1 MNSTATVRTKIQ
13 ALLELTLPTL
23 TVALGLQ
30 TLRLLLPLV
39 VNHYGVRPGV
49 TTIGMGI
56 YAFAIF
62 LSAFLTAAIRRLL
75 GPRIMLAVTAGGLGL
90 LRLAMQFSPT
100 AAVSLNLATAGTVL
114 FVLFLPVYLARARAN
129 GSQGTGSYAL
139 AILLGLT
146 LDTAI
151 HGIHGTYDLIWLRSA
166 GAIAAALVLVAAQLA
181 ALARALRTSE
191 AHETSD
197 APFLSSIPFLAI
209 GPLIFLEGMLLQNI
223 AQVTTRSAWPQP
235 LVFAWLMLSNVI
247 AVVVATLLI
256 TQPRWRRWP
265 VALLAGVALLPAT
278 WPPSLSAG
286 AMSLGIL
293 SGQAGAAAL
302 LTLILLAQGSR
313 ADRPGLWR
321 TTIAHGLGMLLFAIL
336 TFAYY
341 AVYDLSLPLDNA
353 ILLPIAAVVVTLC
366 SLGASIRSQQ
376 ESPTAMNWAPAWVA
390 ILLLLLPLFSWA
402 TWSTPGAVREPTH
415 PSANASGW
423 PIRIMTYNLHQG
435 FDTDG
440 YLGMEALARVI
451 DGTGA
456 DVIAMQ
462 EISRGWYINSSLDML
477 PWLSQRLEMRYLF
490 GPAADPIWGNAIL
503 SRYPILEH
511 GLGTVPKGDGVMK
524 RGYIWARLDVGN
536 GEELLVIATH
546 LHHIETEHEVRIP
559 QIQTILDFWD
569 ERESTI
575 ILGDMNS
582 WPDSPEMDLF
592 RDAGLQDAFALVG
605 RGDGYTFASNNLFER
620 IDYLWVTPDLQVSE
634 LVIPESTA
642 SDHLGV
648 ALTVGR

>member
-1 MNSTATVRTKIQ
+1 MRTKIQ

-23 TVALGLQ
+23 TVAFGLQ
-30 TLRLLLPLV
+30 TLRLFLPLV

-49 TTIGMGI
+49 TTIGMGL

-62 LSAFLTAAIRRLL
+62 LSAFLTAAVRRLL
-75 GPRIMLAVTAGGLGL
+75 GPKIMLALTAGGLGL

-114 FVLFLPVYLARARAN
+114 FIFFLPVYLARSRAD

-146 LDTAI
+146 MDTAI
-151 HGIHGTYDLIWLRSA
+151 HGICGTYDLIWQRSA
-166 GAIAAALVLVAAQLA
+166 GAIAAVIVLVAAQLA
-181 ALARALRTSE
+181 VLARALRTSE

-197 APFLSSIPFLAI
+197 TPFLSSIPLLAI

-223 AQVTTRSAWPQP
+223 AQVTTRSAWSQP
-235 LVFAWLMLSNVI
+235 VVFAWLMLANVI
-247 AVVVATLLI
+247 GIVVAVLLI
-256 TQPRWRRWP
+256 SQPRWRRWP
-265 VALLAGVALLPAT
+265 VTLLAGLALLPAT
-278 WPPSLSAG
+278 WPPSLSGG
-286 AMSLGIL
+286 AISLGIL

-321 TTIAHGLGMLLFAIL
+321 TTIAHGLGMFLFAIL

-341 AVYDLSLPLDNA
+341 AGYDLSLPFDNV

-366 SLGASIRSQQ
+366 ALGASLRSQK
-376 ESPTAMNWAPAWVA
+376 ESPADLNWVPVWLAV
-390 ILLLLLPLFSWA
+390 LLLLLPLFSWA
-402 TWSTPGAVREPTH
+402 TWSTPGTVMEPTH
-415 PSANASGW
+415 ASATASGW

-440 YLGMEALARVI
+440 HLGMEALARVI

-462 EISRGWYINSSLDML
+462 EISRGWFINSSLDML
-477 PWLSQRLEMRYLF
+477 PWLSQRLGMRYLF
-490 GPAADPIWGNAIL
+490 GPAADSIWGNAIL
-503 SRYPILEH
+503 SRYPILQH
-511 GLGTVPKGDGVMK
+511 GLGSVPKGDGVMK
-524 RGYIWARLDVGN
+524 RGYLWARLDMGN
-536 GEELLVIATH
+536 GEDLLVIATH

-559 QIQTILDFWD
+559 QVQTILDFWGGR
-569 ERESTI
+569 ERTI

-605 RGDGYTFASNNLFER
+605 RGDGYTFASNDLYER
-620 IDYLWVTPDLQVSE
+620 IDYLWVTPGLQVSE

>member
-1 MNSTATVRTKIQ
+1 MRTKIQ
-13 ALLELTLPTL
+13 TLLELTLPAL
-23 TVALGLQ
+23 TVAFGLQ
-30 TLRLLLPLV
+30 TLRLFLPLV

-49 TTIGMGI
+49 TTIGMGL

-75 GPRIMLAVTAGGLGL
+75 GPKAMLALTAGGLGL
-90 LRLAMQFSPT
+90 LRLAMQFSST
-100 AAVSLNLATAGTVL
+100 AAMSLNLATAGTVL
-114 FVLFLPVYLARARAN
+114 FIFFLPVYLARSRAD

-139 AILLGLT
+139 AILLGVT

-151 HGIHGTYDLIWLRSA
+151 HGICGTYDLIWQRSA
-166 GAIAAALVLVAAQLA
+166 GAGIAVLALVAAQLA
-181 ALARALRTSE
+181 VLAHALRTSE
-191 AHETSD
+191 THETSD
-197 APFLSSIPFLAI
+197 TPFLSGIPFLAI

-223 AQVTTRSAWPQP
+223 AQVTTRSAWAQP
-235 LVFAWLMLSNVI
+235 LAFCWLMLANVTGI
-247 AVVVATLLI
+247 VVATLLI
-256 TQPRWRRWP
+256 SQPRWRRWP
-265 VALLAGVALLPAT
+265 VTLLAGLALLPAT
-278 WPPSLSAG
+278 WPPSLSGG
-286 AMSLGIL
+286 AISLGIL

-302 LTLILLAQGSR
+302 LTLLLLAQGSQ

-321 TTIAHGLGMLLFAIL
+321 TTIAHGLGMFLFAIL

-341 AVYDLSLPLDNA
+341 AGYDLILPYDNA
-353 ILLPIAAVVVTLC
+353 ILLPIAAVVVILC
-366 SLGASIRSQQ
+366 SLGASFRSQQ
-376 ESPTAMNWAPAWVA
+376 ESPTTLNWAPAWVA

-415 PSANASGW
+415 ASATASGW

-440 YLGMEALARVI
+440 RLGMEALARVI

-462 EISRGWYINSSLDML
+462 EISCGWFINSSLDML
-477 PWLSQRLEMRYLF
+477 PWLSKRLEMRYLF
-490 GPAADPIWGNAIL
+490 GPAADSIWGNAIL
-503 SRYPILEH
+503 SRYPVLEH
-511 GLGTVPKGDGVMK
+511 GRGTVPKGDGVMK
-524 RGYIWARLDVGN
+524 RSYLWARLDMGN
-536 GEELLVIATH
+536 GEDLLVIATH

-559 QIQTILDFWD
+559 QIQAILDFRGGR
-569 ERESTI
+569 ERTI

-605 RGDGYTFASNNLFER
+605 RGDGYTFASNDLYER

>member
-1 MNSTATVRTKIQ
+1 
-13 ALLELTLPTL
+13 LF
-23 TVALGLQ
+23 
-30 TLRLLLPLV
+30 LPLV

-49 TTIGMGI
+49 TTIGMGL

-75 GPRIMLAVTAGGLGL
+75 GPKAMLALTAGGLGL
-90 LRLAMQFSPT
+90 LRLAMQFSST
-100 AAVSLNLATAGTVL
+100 AAMSLNLATAGTVL
-114 FVLFLPVYLARARAN
+114 FIFFLPVYLARSRAD

-139 AILLGLT
+139 AILLGVT

-151 HGIHGTYDLIWLRSA
+151 HGICGTYDLIWQRSA
-166 GAIAAALVLVAAQLA
+166 GAGIAVLALVAAQLA
-181 ALARALRTSE
+181 V
-191 AHETSD
+191 
-197 APFLSSIPFLAI
+197 
-209 GPLIFLEGMLLQNI
+209 PLIFLEGMLLQNI
-223 AQVTTRSAWPQP
+223 AQVTTRSAWAQP
-235 LVFAWLMLSNVI
+235 LAFCWLMLANVI
-247 AVVVATLLI
+247 GIVVATLLI
-256 TQPRWRRWP
+256 SQPRWRRWP
-265 VALLAGVALLPAT
+265 VTLLAGLALLPAT
-278 WPPSLSAG
+278 WPPSLSGG
-286 AMSLGIL
+286 AISLGIL

-302 LTLILLAQGSR
+302 LTLLLLAQGSQ

-321 TTIAHGLGMLLFAIL
+321 TTIAHGLGMFLFAIL

-341 AVYDLSLPLDNA
+341 AGYDLILPY
-353 ILLPIAAVVVTLC
+353 
-366 SLGASIRSQQ
+366 
-376 ESPTAMNWAPAWVA
+376 ENWAPAWVA

-415 PSANASGW
+415 ASATASGW

-440 YLGMEALARVI
+440 RLGMEALARVI

-462 EISRGWYINSSLDML
+462 EISRGWFINSSLDML

-490 GPAADPIWGNAIL
+490 GPAADSIWGNAIL

-511 GLGTVPKGDGVMK
+511 GRGTVPKGDGVMK
-524 RGYIWARLDVGN
+524 RSYLWARLDMGN
-536 GEELLVIATH
+536 GEDLLVIATH
-546 LHHIETEHEVRIP
+546 LHHIETEHKVRIP
-559 QIQTILDFWD
+559 QIQAILDFWGGR
-569 ERESTI
+569 ERTI

-605 RGDGYTFASNNLFER
+605 RGDGYTFASNDLYER